1 MAVRVLHVVTLH
13 TPTNDFGGPT
23 RVALNLSKGL
33 RAKGVDARIA
43 TLGDGFTGPLPTEV
57 EGVPSFVH
65 QARHM
70 LPFEVSGITS
80 PRLLARARRL
90 VKGADVVHVHLMR
103 DLITL
108 PFALIALETGV
119 PLVVQTHGMIDPT
132 EKLFA
137 KAVDVLG
144 MKRVLRR
151 ADAILHLTDM
161 ERDGVQAVVP
171 DTPLP
176 TFHRLVNGVTRQD
189 PRPPRADRPPTVLY
203 LARVQK
209 RKRPEDFV
217 AAIPTVLAKYPDAR
231 FVLAGPDTGE
241 LTGPMRELAAKL
253 GVGDA
258 LECVGALGHEQ
269 VLERLRASDVYVL
282 PSVVEPFAV
291 SILEAMSVGLPV
303 VVTKTGGLSPE
314 VAAAG
319 AGRLTDSDP
328 DADNG
333 PLVGQAI
340 LELLDPA
347 ANAEASDAAWR
358 LIRDRFSIEAVVDT
372 LLEVYGGVVRRDA
385 PASPQA

>member
-1 MAVRVLHVVTLH
+1 MKVLHVVTLH

-33 RAKGVDARIA
+33 RARGVDARIA
-43 TLGDGFTGPLPTEV
+43 TLGDGFTGPLPTEL

-65 QARHM
+65 QARHV

-80 PRLLARARRL
+80 PGLLAKARRM
-90 VKGADVVHVHLMR
+90 VKSADVVHVHLMR

-108 PFALIALETGV
+108 PFALVALEAGV
-119 PLVVQTHGMIDPT
+119 PLVIQTHGMIDPT

-144 MKRVLRR
+144 MKRVLRK
-151 ADAILHLTDM
+151 ADAILHLTRM

-171 DTPLP
+171 DTPLT
-176 TFHRLVNGVTRQD
+176 TFHRLVNGVTLQD
-189 PRPPRADRPPTVLY
+189 RRPARADRPPTVLY

-217 AAIPTVLAKYPDAR
+217 SAMPVVLAKYPDAR
-231 FVLAGPDTGE
+231 FVLAGPDTGD

-253 GVGDA
+253 GVADS

-269 VLERLRASDVYVL
+269 VLEQLRKSDVYVL

-303 VVTKTGGLSPE
+303 VVTRTGGLSPDVE
-314 VAAAG
+314 AAG
-319 AGRLTDSDP
+319 AGRITDSDP

-347 ANAEASDAAWR
+347 ANEEASDAAWR
-358 LIRDRFSIEAVVDT
+358 LIRDRFSIGAVVDT
-372 LLEVYGGVVRRDA
+372 LMEVYGGVTRA
-385 PASPQA
+385 G